1 MQKVL
6 IIDFGGQY
14 VQLIARAI
22 REQNVYCEI
31 LPWFAPVEKMLGFAP
46 DAFVFSGGPHSIYEE
61 KAPKVDDA
69 IFASGKPILGICYGM
84 QYLAHHFGGVVKCA
98 PSREYGKQT
107 IKVRTS
113 ELFDGVPADS
123 VCWMSH
129 TDYIEKLPE
138 GFEIVASTDTCP
150 VAAMQ
155 RKSEKIYGV
164 QFHPEVVHTQYGKKI
179 ISNFLFNICKLKKEW
194 VVADI
199 VKDAVNK
206 IREKCGDGKVLC
218 ALSGGVDS
226 AVAAALV
233 QRAVGDN
240 LICVHVDHGL
250 MRKNESAEIV
260 KVFKEE
266 RGFNLISVDASEHFL
281 AKLRGV
287 DEPERKRKIIGE
299 EFIRVF
305 EAEAKKIGKVD
316 YLVQGT
322 IYPDVVESGGQTGV
336 VIKSHH
342 NVGGLPSV
350 VDFKEIIEPLRDLF
364 KDEVR
369 AVGRELGLP
378 ESIVGRQPFPGPG
391 LAIRVIGEI
400 TEEKLDVLREADYI
414 FRDEIAKAGL
424 DKEIWQYFA
433 VLTNS
438 RSVGVI
444 GDYRTYNYTLAL
456 RAVTSVDG
464 MTADWARI
472 PFDVLEKISN
482 TIVNKVEHINRIVYD
497 ITSKPPATIEWE

>member
-69 IFASGKPILGICYGM
+69 VFASGKPILGICYGM

-164 QFHPEVVHTQYGKKI
+164 QFHPEVVHTQYGKRI

-226 AVAAALV
+226 AVAA
-233 QRAVGDN
+233 R
-240 LICVHVDHGL
+240 
-250 MRKNESAEIV
+250 ST
-260 KVFKEE
+260 
-266 RGFNLISVDASEHFL
+266 RG
-281 AKLRGV
+281 R
-287 DEPERKRKIIGE
+287 
-299 EFIRVF
+299 
-305 EAEAKKIGKVD
+305 
-316 YLVQGT
+316 
-322 IYPDVVESGGQTGV
+322 
-336 VIKSHH
+336 
-342 NVGGLPSV
+342 
-350 VDFKEIIEPLRDLF
+350 
-364 KDEVR
+364 
-369 AVGRELGLP
+369 
-378 ESIVGRQPFPGPG
+378 RQPH
-391 LAIRVIGEI
+391 
-400 TEEKLDVLREADYI
+400 LR
-414 FRDEIAKAGL
+414 
-424 DKEIWQYFA
+424 
-433 VLTNS
+433 S
-438 RSVGVI
+438 R
-444 GDYRTYNYTLAL
+444 
-456 RAVTSVDG
+456 
-464 MTADWARI
+464 
-472 PFDVLEKISN
+472 
-482 TIVNKVEHINRIVYD
+482 
-497 ITSKPPATIEWE
+497 